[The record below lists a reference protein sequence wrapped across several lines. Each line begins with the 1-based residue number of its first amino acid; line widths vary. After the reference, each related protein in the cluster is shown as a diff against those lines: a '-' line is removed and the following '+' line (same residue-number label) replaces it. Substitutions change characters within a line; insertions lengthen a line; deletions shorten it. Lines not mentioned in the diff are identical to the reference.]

1 MPTFRKRSGRVQAIV
16 KRQGFPL
23 TSRTFEHK
31 SEAKVWARQVEAEM
45 DRGQYL
51 PPAESQGIL
60 IRDLID
66 RYRRDIL
73 PAKRGKHFKP
83 ALRLLEDHFGKY
95 SVTALSSRR
104 IADFRDQRL
113 RSDHAASTV
122 RKEINLLS
130 KILDLAVRE
139 WGLAMPANPCKQV
152 SRPPEHN
159 ARTRRL
165 RPQEEHYLR
174 TKTRPEVAQLVCM
187 ALETAARLGE
197 LLSLAWSDV
206 DAQTRVATTYGVDKH
221 GTKNGAALRAI
232 PLSRKAIELL
242 ESLPHSDK
250 RVFPTWAASDSF
262 NKAWRAAIAD
272 AQQAYAKDCKTKG
285 AEPDENFLTD
295 LVFHDL
301 RHEATSR
308 LFEKRKLD
316 SMEIAMI
323 TGHKSLAMLKR
334 YTHLRASEL
343 AKQLD

>member
-23 TSRTFEHK
+23 TSGTFDHK

-45 DRGQYL
+45 DRGQYI
-51 PPAESQGIL
+51 PPTESQGVL

-73 PAKRGKHFKP
+73 PTKRGKHFKP
-83 ALRLLEDHFGKY
+83 ALRLLEDRFGKY
-95 SVTALSSRR
+95 SVSALNSRR
-104 IADFRDQRL
+104 IADFRDQRQ
-113 RSDHAASTV
+113 RSGHAASTV
-122 RKEINLLS
+122 RKELNLLS
-130 KILDLAVRE
+130 KIFDLAVRE
-139 WGLAMPANPCKQV
+139 WGVAMPANPCKQV
-152 SRPPEHN
+152 SRPAEHN

-165 RPQEEHYLR
+165 RPQEEHYLV
-174 TKTRPEVAQLVCM
+174 TKTRPEVAQLVQM
-187 ALETAARLGE
+187 ALATAARLGE
-197 LLSLAWSDV
+197 LLALEWTDV
-206 DAQTRVATTYGVDKH
+206 DTETRVATTYGVDKH
-221 GTKNGAALRAI
+221 GTKNGTALRAI
-232 PLSRKAIELL
+232 PLSLKAIELL
-242 ESLPHSDK
+242 DSLPRTDK

-262 NKAWRAAIAD
+262 NKAWRTAITD
-272 AQQAYAKDCKTKG
+272 AQQAYAKDCNTKRTD
-285 AEPDENFLTD
+285 PDENFLAD

-308 LFEKRKLD
+308 LFEKRRLD

>member
-16 KRQGFPL
+16 KRHGFPL
-23 TSRTFEHK
+23 TSRTFDHK
-31 SEAKVWARQVEAEM
+31 AEAKIWARQVEAEM
-45 DRGQYL
+45 DRGPYL
-51 PPAESQGIL
+51 PSTESQGIL

-83 ALRLLEDHFGKY
+83 ALRLLDDHFGKY
-95 SVTALSSRR
+95 AVTALNSRR
-104 IADFRDQRL
+104 IAEFRDQRL
-113 RSDHAASTV
+113 RSGHAASTV
-122 RKEINLLS
+122 RKELNLLS
-130 KILDLAVRE
+130 RIFDLAVRE
-139 WGLAMPANPCKQV
+139 WGVAIPSNPCKQV
-152 SRPPEHN
+152 SRPAEHN

-165 RPQEEHYLR
+165 RPQEEHYLL
-174 TKTRPEVAQLVCM
+174 TETRPEVARLVRM
-187 ALETAARLGE
+187 ALETGARLGE
-197 LLSLAWSDV
+197 LLSLEWTDV
-206 DAQTRVATTYGVDKH
+206 DTETRVATTYGVSKK
-221 GTKNGAALRAI
+221 GTKNGTPLRAI
-232 PLSRKAIELL
+232 PLSRKAIDLL
-242 ESLPHSDK
+242 ESLPRSDK

-262 NKAWRAAIAD
+262 NKAWRTAIAD

-285 AEPDENFLTD
+285 IQPDESFLVD

-308 LFEKRKLD
+308 LFEKHRLD

>member
-1 MPTFRKRSGRVQAIV
+1 MPTFRTRSGRVQAIV
-16 KRQGFPL
+16 KRSGFPL
-23 TSRTFEHK
+23 ASRTFDHK
-31 SEAKVWARQVEAEM
+31 TEAKIWARQVEAEM

-60 IRDLID
+60 VRDLID

-83 ALRLLEDHFGKY
+83 ALRVLEDRFGKY
-95 SVTALSSRR
+95 SVAALSPRR
-104 IADFRDQRL
+104 IAEFRDQRQ
-113 RSDHAASTV
+113 RSGHAASTV

-130 KILDLAVRE
+130 RIFDLAVRE
-139 WGLAMPANPCKQV
+139 WGVALPANPCKDV
-152 SRPPEHN
+152 SRPPERN

-165 RPQEEHYLR
+165 RPQEEHYLL

-197 LLSLAWSDV
+197 LLSLEWTDV
-206 DAQTRVATTYGVDKH
+206 DTQTRVATTYGIDKH
-221 GTKNGAALRAI
+221 GTKNGTTLRAI

-242 ESLPHSDK
+242 ESLPRTDK
-250 RVFPTWAASDSF
+250 RVFPTWVASDSF
-262 NKAWRAAIAD
+262 NKAWRTAVAD
-272 AQQAYAKDCKTKG
+272 AKQAYATDCK
-285 AEPDENFLTD
+285 ENGSDPNPSFLDD